1 MKKWTTKS
9 STFYSGKKREILE
22 DFKSEILDTRIV
34 VSNIFSNYRT
44 QRDLK
49 SFQSR
54 DFKTVTTRQK

>member
-9 STFYSGKKREILE
+9 STFNIGEKREILD

-34 VSNIFSNYRT
+34 VSNIFSDYRN
-44 QRDLK
+44 QRNLK

-54 DFKTVTTRQK
+54 DIKTVTSRQK